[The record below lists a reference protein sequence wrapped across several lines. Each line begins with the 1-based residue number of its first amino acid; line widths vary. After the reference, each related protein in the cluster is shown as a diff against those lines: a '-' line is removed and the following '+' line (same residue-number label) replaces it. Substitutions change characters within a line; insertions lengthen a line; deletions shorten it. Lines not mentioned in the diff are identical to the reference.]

1 MTLLFFDRDIAKSKF
16 NEIIS
21 VPHREWIA
29 IIGDKGIGK
38 SSFVKE
44 VLRETPNLYICEP
57 VYELKYW
64 REFSNIIKKYSNKLL
79 PEFLNANIDY
89 KEEYIHDGFINDL
102 NQNKLDQII
111 EEIVKTEIAHD
122 KNTFAKHVGRFLS
135 KELRY
140 IVLDNIHLCSIEV
153 YEWLVALTNSFSG
166 DNNAVIVICDMDQDW
181 ESDSIKRVFQERYCE
196 VNISSFDDSKAY
208 YDLIRDKIYF
218 NNERYLSNIS
228 ADLYN
233 AFHGDS
239 RLILKLI
246 DEISQ
251 MEGLDTDEQKKKAIY
266 ETCSNLLSSGL
277 ISLNSTEKSILALL
291 AATPMCLSLDHISSI
306 LEHPKEYIKPSLDA
320 LINKNLIEVSYDIH
334 TFASLYKT
342 SDYFSKSTYTNL
354 VKNNFLSYIY
364 LRLFSLAKQ
373 GMIQM
378 HPENI
383 ISIILEY
390 SITGGSEYIYN
401 FLTSPELSIS
411 REYKAILLNYLISNN
426 WTHLDQWR
434 NIDTLN
440 LLYDFGYYESTKKFI
455 GSFENIEENYLL
467 LMKCGDLSHLTL
479 DKNTSNIFKRASEIE
494 HISTSEYLSAVNRQI
509 MAMTQQDKQGLLEA
523 RVLYKHILD
532 KYSKTACKGLVE
544 LYRNANNIFEYP
556 KSLEL
561 TIKGFHLAKN
571 LDEKLEMIKCLHNIC
586 MILLLNEKYDSS
598 SDLPDLGFNPS
609 FEYVYKEL
617 SNIESFRHEMAYPLL
632 DMAALKMFKFSKC
645 DEKNC
650 LIEAKSLYSEAQ
662 LYAKSFYAK
671 NIAEMGLL
679 VVNSYLY
686 SKDKAIKRYRTN
698 LFDKYQKQLASI
710 NDFRVHRKILFS
722 LATSALITGDY
733 DEGAG
738 YLRLS
743 KKHVFEKEI
752 LRYNKLCDELNIGNE
767 KIASDSIGDTT
778 EYHGTIKFVPWL
790 ISFGH

>member
-1 MTLLFFDRDIAKSKF
+1 MFFDRDIAKSKF

-38 SSFVKE
+38 SSFIKE
-44 VLRETPNLYICEP
+44 VLRETPNSYICEP
-57 VYELKYW
+57 IYELKYW
-64 REFSNIIKKYSNKLL
+64 REFSSIIKKYSNKLL
-79 PEFLNANIDY
+79 TEFFNANINY
-89 KEEYIHDGFINDL
+89 KEEYIRDGFINDL
-102 NQNKLDQII
+102 NQDRLDQII
-111 EEIVKTEIAHD
+111 EEIVKTEISHD
-122 KNTFAKHVGRFLS
+122 RNTFAKHVGRFLS

-140 IVLDNIHLCSIEV
+140 IVLDNIHLCTIEV
-153 YEWLVALTNSFSG
+153 YEWLVALTNSFLG
-166 DNNAVIVICDMDQDW
+166 DTNAVIVICDMDQDW
-181 ESDSIKRVFQERYCE
+181 ESESIKRIFQERYCE
-196 VNISSFDDSKAY
+196 VNIASFDDSKAY

-246 DEISQ
+246 DEICK
-251 MEGLDTDEQKKKAIY
+251 MESLDTDEEKNKAIY
-266 ETCSNLLSSGL
+266 EICSNLLSSGL
-277 ISLNSTEKSILALL
+277 IRLDSMEKSILALL
-291 AATPMCLSLDHISSI
+291 ASAPMCLSLDHISSV
-306 LEHPKEYIKPSLDA
+306 LEHSKKHIKPSLDA

-334 TFASLYKT
+334 TSVSLYKT

-354 VKNNFLSYIY
+354 VNHNFLSYIY

-373 GMIQM
+373 GIVQM
-378 HPENI
+378 YPENI

-390 SITGGSEYIYN
+390 SPTGGSEYIYG
-401 FLTSPELSIS
+401 FLTSLELSIS
-411 REYKAILLNYLISNN
+411 REYKAILLKYLIDTN
-426 WTHLDQWR
+426 WSHLEQWK
-434 NIDTLN
+434 NIYDIN
-440 LLYDFGYYESTKKFI
+440 LLYDFGYYESAKKFI
-455 GSFENIEENYLL
+455 GTFENIEENYLL
-467 LMKCGDLSHLTL
+467 LMKSGDLSHLTL

-494 HISTSEYLSAVNRQI
+494 HISTNEYLSAVNRQI

-523 RVLYKHILD
+523 RALYKHTLD
-532 KYSKTACKGLVE
+532 KYSENACKGLVE

-556 KSLEL
+556 RSLEL
-561 TIKGFHLAKN
+561 TIKGFILARD

-586 MILLLNEKYDSS
+586 MILLLNDKYDPSS
-598 SDLPDLGFNPS
+598 NLPGLDFKPS
-609 FEYVYKEL
+609 FEHVYNEL
-617 SNIESFRHEMAYPLL
+617 SNIENFRHEMSYPLL
-632 DMAALKMFKFSKC
+632 DMAAVKMFKFSKC

-686 SKDKAIKRYRTN
+686 SNDKAIKRHRTK
-698 LFDKYQKQLASI
+698 LFDKYQKQLTSI

-722 LATSALITGDY
+722 LATSSLITSDH
-733 DEGAG
+733 DEGVG

-743 KKHVFEKEI
+743 KKYVFEKEI
-752 LRYNKLCDELNIGNE
+752 LRYNKLCDELNISNE
-767 KIASDSIGDTT
+767 KITADSIGDTT
-778 EYHGTIKFVPWL
+778 EYHETIKFVPWL